1 MKKSYSVTF
10 RLRRTTV
17 EDGYVSVPLTE
28 ALTRIADDG
37 TRRIDTDALLK
48 EAIRLG
54 ADSRVEWRAEEVTTL
69 CHPLQQPRPEDRTT
83 FDPFYEGGDDI
94 NH

>member
-28 ALTRIADDG
+28 VLTQIADDG
-37 TRRIDTDALLK
+37 TQRINTDALLK

-54 ADSRVEWRAEEVTTL
+54 EDSRVEWRVEEVTTE
-69 CHPLQQPRPEDRTT
+69 CHPLQQPRPDERTT
-83 FDPFYEGGDDI
+83 FDPFYDGPDAI
-94 NH
+94 VQ